1 MLFIEGL
8 GYVNEAVPITNQ
20 TNVTQTSD
28 VKNSEFEKILEEENA
43 NYNTNEKTYN
53 LEAIFKEASETY
65 GISEDLLKAI
75 AYNES
80 RFQPGVTSSAGA
92 MGIMQ
97 LMPGTAKAMGV
108 EDAYDPYQNIM
119 GGAKLL
125 NYLSNLYDGNTSL
138 MIAAYAA
145 GTGTVAKYGGIPP
158 LASVNGYIAKIYNTM
173 DSGIAQNVPDLT
185 YTVNTSGAPS
195 VTNASNTSNTSTA
208 VNAANSSGATNNANS
223 ANTEKIS
230 DSNSNKSASG
240 NTQTS
245 TINPYAYSNLS
256 SSEATA
262 AAVLAKTGET
272 ETTNIYDYRT
282 GNSLNSLL
290 SYSEYDL
297 LISFYENM
305 LDIIAK
311 LGDTDSSTDDNDYM
325 SSYLYNNLSYTKNN
339 INMLSSDS
347 LNILKNIEM

>member
-1 MLFIEGL
+1 MLFIEGV
-8 GYVNEAVPITNQ
+8 GYVNESIPISNQ
-20 TNVTQTSD
+20 TNVATTAD
-28 VKNSEFEKILEEENA
+28 IKDSEFEKILEEENA
-43 NYNTNEKTYN
+43 TYNKTEKNYN
-53 LEAIFKEASETY
+53 LEEIFKEASETY

-80 RFQPGVTSSAGA
+80 RFQPDVTSSAGA

-125 NYLSNLYDGNTSL
+125 RNLSDMYDGNTSL

-158 LASVNGYIAKIYNTM
+158 LDSVNSYISKIYNTM
-173 DSGIAQNVPDLT
+173 DSGIAQNVPDVT
-185 YTVNTSGAPS
+185 YTVSGQNQAAATSDAAG
-195 VTNASNTSNTSTA
+195 NAAAQNLPNNDTVQNKYATSNA
-208 VNAANSSGATNNANS
+208 INVEVAAN
-223 ANTEKIS
+223 
-230 DSNSNKSASG
+230 
-240 NTQTS
+240 
-245 TINPYAYSNLS
+245 
-256 SSEATA
+256 
-262 AAVLAKTGET
+262 VLQKTGET
-272 ETTNIYDYRT
+272 ATTNIYDYRT

-290 SYSEYDL
+290 SYSEYDI
-297 LISFYENM
+297 LIKFYENM

-311 LGDTDSSTDDNDYM
+311 LGDTDSSNDDNDYLN
-325 SSYLYNNLSYTKNN
+325 SYLYNNLNYTKNN
-339 INMLSSDS
+339 INLLSNDS

>member
-8 GYVNEAVPITNQ
+8 GYVNEAVPINNQ
-20 TNVTQTSD
+20 TNVAQTSD

-97 LMPGTAKAMGV
+97 LMPGTAQAMGV

-158 LASVNGYIAKIYNTM
+158 LTSVNNYISKIYDTL
-173 DSGIAQNVPDLT
+173 DSGIAQNVPDVT
-185 YTVNTSGAPS
+185 YTVNTAGAPS
-195 VTNASNTSNTSTA
+195 VTNTE
-208 VNAANSSGATNNANS
+208 NSSNVGL
-223 ANTEKIS
+223 NT
-230 DSNSNKSASG
+230 DSGNNKSASG
-240 NTQTS
+240 NRQAGAV
-245 TINPYAYSNLS
+245 NPYAYSNLS
-256 SSEATA
+256 SSEAAA

-272 ETTNIYDYRT
+272 ATTNIYDYRT

-311 LGDTDSSTDDNDYM
+311 LGDSDSSTDDNDYM

-339 INMLSSDS
+339 INLLSSDS
-347 LNILKNIEM
+347 LNMLKNIEI

>member
-8 GYVNEAVPITNQ
+8 GYVNEAVPINNQ
-20 TNVTQTSD
+20 TNVAQTSD

-158 LASVNGYIAKIYNTM
+158 LASVNNYISKIYDTL
-173 DSGIAQNVPDLT
+173 DSGIAQNVPDVT
-185 YTVNTSGAPS
+185 YTVNTAGAPA
-195 VTNASNTSNTSTA
+195 TANASST
-208 VNAANSSGATNNANS
+208 ANS
-223 ANTEKIS
+223 ANTEKKS
-230 DSNSNKSASG
+230 DSNNKPASG
-240 NTQTS
+240 NTQAG
-245 TINPYAYSNLS
+245 TINPYTYSNLS
-256 SSEATA
+256 STEAA
-262 AAVLAKTGET
+262 ASAVLAKTGET
-272 ETTNIYDYRT
+272 ATTNIYDYRT

-305 LDIIAK
+305 LDIIASI
-311 LGDTDSSTDDNDYM
+311 GDTDSSDDDNDYM

>member
-8 GYVNEAVPITNQ
+8 GYVNEAVPINNQ
-20 TNVTQTSD
+20 TNVAQTSD

-158 LASVNGYIAKIYNTM
+158 LASVNNYISKIYDTL
-173 DSGIAQNVPDLT
+173 DSGIAQNVPDVT
-185 YTVNTSGAPS
+185 YIVNTAGAPD
-195 VTNASNTSNTSTA
+195 TANIANTTASA
-208 VNAANSSGATNNANS
+208 NAAGATNN
-223 ANTEKIS
+223 
-230 DSNSNKSASG
+230 SNSSNIGLSTDSSNNKSASG
-240 NTQTS
+240 NTQAGAV
-245 TINPYAYSNLS
+245 NPYAYSNLS
-256 SSEATA
+256 STEAA
-262 AAVLAKTGET
+262 ASAVLAKTGET
-272 ETTNIYDYRT
+272 ATTNIYDYRT

-339 INMLSSDS
+339 INLLSNDS
-347 LNILKNIEM
+347 LNILKNIEI

>member
-1 MLFIEGL
+1 MLFIDGV
-8 GYVNEAVPITNQ
+8 GYVNEQIPVSNQ
-20 TNVTQTSD
+20 INTTQTSYI
-28 VKNSEFEKILEEENA
+28 KSSEFDKILEQETENL
-43 NYNTNEKTYN
+43 NQSEKTYN

-97 LMPGTAKAMGV
+97 LMPDTAQAMGV

-125 NYLSNLYDGNTSL
+125 RYLSDLYDGNTSL
-138 MIAAYAA
+138 MIAAYNA
-145 GTGTVAKYGGIPP
+145 GTGTVAKYGGVPP
-158 LASVNGYIAKIYNTM
+158 IESVNNYISKVYDTM
-173 DSGIAQNVPDLT
+173 NSGIAQNVPDVA
-185 YTVNTSGAPS
+185 YSVNTSGA
-195 VTNASNTSNTSTA
+195 
-208 VNAANSSGATNNANS
+208 ANSTNS
-223 ANTEKIS
+223 ANTGLSS
-230 DSNSNKSASG
+230 DSGNNKFTSG
-240 NTQTS
+240 NVQTGS
-245 TINPYAYSNLS
+245 INPYAYSNLS
-256 SSEATA
+256 SSEAAA

-272 ETTNIYDYRT
+272 ATTNIYDYRT

-297 LISFYENM
+297 LVSFYENM

-311 LGDTDSSTDDNDYM
+311 LGDTGSSTDDNDYM

-339 INMLSSDS
+339 INLLSNDS

>member
-1 MLFIEGL
+1 MLFVDGV
-8 GYVNEAVPITNQ
+8 GYVNEQIPVSNQ
-20 TNVTQTSD
+20 INTVQTSN
-28 VKNSEFEKILEEENA
+28 VKSSEFDKILEQETENL
-43 NYNTNEKTYN
+43 NQTEKTYN

-80 RFQPGVTSSAGA
+80 RFQPNATSSAGA

-125 NYLSNLYDGNTSL
+125 KYLSDLYDGNTSL
-138 MIAAYAA
+138 MIAAYNA

-158 LASVNGYIAKIYNTM
+158 LASVNSYISKIYDTM
-173 DSGIAQNVPDLT
+173 DSGIAQNVPDAT
-185 YTVNTSGAPS
+185 YTVN
-195 VTNASNTSNTSTA
+195 
-208 VNAANSSGATNNANS
+208 
-223 ANTEKIS
+223 S
-230 DSNSNKSASG
+230 DNNKSASG
-240 NTQTS
+240 NTQEETV
-245 TINPYAYSNLS
+245 NPYASNNLS
-256 SSEATA
+256 SSEAAA

-272 ETTNIYDYRT
+272 STTNIYDYRT

-305 LDIIAK
+305 LDIIASI
-311 LGDTDSSTDDNDYM
+311 GDTDSSDDDNDYM
-325 SSYLYNNLSYTKNN
+325 SSYLYNNLNYTKNN

>member
-1 MLFIEGL
+1 MLFIDGV
-8 GYVNEAVPITNQ
+8 GYVNEQIPVSNQ
-20 TNVTQTSD
+20 TSHVQTLG
-28 VKNSEFEKILEEENA
+28 VKSGEFDKILEQETENL
-43 NYNTNEKTYN
+43 NQTEKTYN

-80 RFQPGVTSSAGA
+80 RFQPNATSSAGA

-97 LMPGTAKAMGV
+97 LMPQTAKSMGV

-125 NYLSNLYDGNTSL
+125 KYLSDLYDGNTSL
-138 MIAAYAA
+138 MIAAYNA
-145 GTGTVAKYGGIPP
+145 GTGTVQKYGGVPP
-158 LASVNGYIAKIYNTM
+158 IESVNNYISKVYDTM
-173 DSGIAQNVPDLT
+173 NSGIAQNVPDVT
-185 YTVNTSGAPS
+185 YTVNTAGTSNAQ
-195 VTNASNTSNTSTA
+195 TKASNPYNNQST
-208 VNAANSSGATNNANS
+208 
-223 ANTEKIS
+223 
-230 DSNSNKSASG
+230 
-240 NTQTS
+240 
-245 TINPYAYSNLS
+245 
-256 SSEATA
+256 SEAA
-262 AAVLAKTGET
+262 AALAKTGET
-272 ETTNIYDYRT
+272 ATTNIYDYRS

-311 LGDTDSSTDDNDYM
+311 LGDTDSSDDDNDYM

-339 INMLSSDS
+339 INRLSSDS
-347 LNILKNIEM
+347 LNILNNIEM

>member
-1 MLFIEGL
+1 MLFVDGV
-8 GYVNEAVPITNQ
+8 GYVNEQIPVSNQ
-20 TNVTQTSD
+20 INTVQTSN
-28 VKNSEFEKILEEENA
+28 VKSSEFDKILEQETENL
-43 NYNTNEKTYN
+43 NHTEKTYN

-158 LASVNGYIAKIYNTM
+158 LASVNNYISKIYDTM
-173 DSGIAQNVPDLT
+173 DSGIAQNVPDAT
-185 YTVNTSGAPS
+185 YTVNTAG
-195 VTNASNTSNTSTA
+195 TA
-208 VNAANSSGATNNANS
+208 NNANS
-223 ANTEKIS
+223 ANTDKNS
-230 DSNSNKSASG
+230 DSNNKSASG
-240 NTQTS
+240 NTQAGAV
-245 TINPYAYSNLS
+245 NPYASNNLS
-256 SSEATA
+256 SSEAAA

-272 ETTNIYDYRT
+272 ATTNIYDYRT

-311 LGDTDSSTDDNDYM
+311 LGDTDSSDDDNDYM

-347 LNILKNIEM
+347 LNILKNIEI